1 MTLLLL
7 IFLAMT
13 QAMQGAQPQGAPAGR
28 AVKPAELGSIEGTVL
43 KITDG
48 LPLKKARVMLR
59 REQGMATP
67 VSATTDADGK
77 FAMREVPPGRYR
89 MFVDRNGYARQEY
102 GQRAANRPGSVIT
115 IAAGQKMRDVLFRMI
130 PAAAIAG
137 RVFDEDSE
145 PVPYLAVQVLRH
157 SYVRGQRQLTPAGSA
172 STNDLGEFRIFG
184 LPPGRYYVSATPS
197 GGGFFMAGGA
207 GGAAGRMVMIAG
219 EALAR
224 ARGGRAAGAEAEEES
239 YASTYY
245 PGTIDPARAT
255 PVEVKAG
262 DEVLGMD
269 LTLILQR
276 TFSVRGRVANSIDTR
291 ARGQTSV
298 FVMPRQA
305 GGRMFMGMRNRAMVD
320 ENGEFEITG
329 VAPGSYNVT
338 AMLFSD
344 GQAYTARQAIEVGQN
359 HVEGVNLLIAPG
371 ADVPG
376 KVKLDGNVDLSG
388 GNVRVMLVPPDEGF
402 TFGSFG
408 NSTIGADGTFTLK
421 NVSPGDYVV
430 RLVNLP
436 ADAYLKEARFGG
448 DDVLEEQLTIQPGRS
463 SGTLE
468 LTLSGSGARVEGLV
482 LSDENLP
489 FSGAQVVLVP
499 DQRLRERSDLF
510 RSGTTD
516 QMGKFTLRGIRPG
529 EYKLFA
535 WDDVEPGSWHDPD
548 FLRSYEQKG
557 ISVKVSE
564 GGTQTKEV
572 KLLPA
577 S

>member
-1 MTLLLL
+1 MTLVLAILLVM
-7 IFLAMT
+7 AQT
-13 QAMQGAQPQGAPAGR
+13 MQGAQPQGPPGGQP
-28 AVKPAELGSIEGTVL
+28 VKPAELGSIEGTVM
-43 KITDG
+43 KVTDG

-59 REQGMATP
+59 RAEGRATP

-89 MFVDRNGYARQEY
+89 MFVERNGYARQEY
-102 GQRAANRPGSVIT
+102 GQRSANRPGSVIT
-115 IAAGQKMRDVLFRMI
+115 IGAGQKMRDVLFRMT
-130 PAAAIAG
+130 PAAAVAG
-137 RVFDEDSE
+137 RVFDEDGE
-145 PVPYLAVQVLRH
+145 PVPYVAVQVLRH
-157 SYVRGQRQLTPAGSA
+157 SYVRGQRQLIPAGSA

-184 LPPGRYYVSATPS
+184 LPSGRYYVSATPAGS
-197 GGGFFMAGGA
+197 GFIMAGGG
-207 GGAAGRMVMIAG
+207 GGAVGRVMMIAG
-219 EALAR
+219 ELAGR
-224 ARGGRAAGAEAEEES
+224 AGGGRAAAADAEEES

-255 PVEVKAG
+255 PLEIKAG

-276 TFSVRGRVANSIDTR
+276 TFSVRGRVANSMDTR
-291 ARGQTSV
+291 SRGEASV
-298 FVMPRQA
+298 FLMPREA
-305 GGRMFMGMRNRAMVD
+305 GARAFMGMRNRATVD

-329 VAPGSYNVT
+329 VAPGPYNVT
-338 AMLFSD
+338 AMLFSE
-344 GQAYTARQAIEVGQN
+344 GQAYTARQPIDVGQG
-359 HVEGVNLLIAPG
+359 HIEGVNLLIAPG
-371 ADVPG
+371 VDIPG
-376 KVKLDGNVDLSG
+376 TARLDGNVDFSG
-388 GNVRVMLVPPDEGF
+388 GNVRVMLTPPDESF

-408 NSTIGADGTFTLK
+408 NTTIGADGTFALK

-430 RLVNLP
+430 RLSNLP
-436 ADAYLKEARFGG
+436 ADAYLKEARLGS
-448 DDVLEEQLTIQPGRS
+448 DDVLEGRLTIPAGRS

-468 LTLSGSGARVEGLV
+468 LTLSGSGARVEGMV

-499 DQRLRERSDLF
+499 EARLRERSDLF
-510 RSGTTD
+510 KSSTTD

-557 ISVKVSE
+557 ISVKVAE
-564 GGTQTKEV
+564 GGAQTKEV
-572 KLLPA
+572 KVLPG